1 MEFETSS
8 DEEESDTILNQN
20 GLPLDR
26 ISSVPSSRFSGEIPT
41 LRRDWEHISGIVSE
55 HQRSENE
62 EDERTPFYDNDSEEG
77 RLSNSASLPD
87 RYSDGSSGV
96 MNESIDGELDRGEE
110 DDGGIE
116 IDVGGARANSL
127 ITTMFR
133 RTMLKITNQE
143 DLAKVYHILHKGG
156 LYGPLTE
163 LTEDGAKVTDQSVQ
177 CNGDPPRISP
187 DSHSGH
193 GGGHSHQEVG
203 GAHLHETT
211 LPLPRHMSSPHSKF
225 P

>member
-77 RLSNSASLPD
+77 RLSNSVFLPASLPD

-116 IDVGGARANSL
+116 IDVGGARAVELSYYDRVQKDHVEDYQP
-127 ITTMFR
+127 R
-133 RTMLKITNQE
+133 RPCQG
-143 DLAKVYHILHKGG
+143 V
-156 LYGPLTE
+156 
-163 LTEDGAKVTDQSVQ
+163 
-177 CNGDPPRISP
+177 
-187 DSHSGH
+187 
-193 GGGHSHQEVG
+193 
-203 GAHLHETT
+203 
-211 LPLPRHMSSPHSKF
+211 PHSSQGRF
-225 P
+225 VWPVD